1 MTGFK
6 ERFAKLISMVIVVS
20 LLAGF
25 SSPGCLAAELYKVD
39 YEDEIEILVSQLV
52 PDQILSRLPAYN
64 SLQLFGGQI
73 YESRV
78 IKVGPDGTIQLPLL
92 DPVYAKDLTVPE
104 IKEKLTALYVRF
116 FNDCQVQVRV
126 VNYISQAVFVS
137 GEVRNPG
144 RYQVGKNLDLLEA
157 IALAGGPSEKA
168 WLSQVRILRTGQPV
182 QIIDVKNLMKNED
195 RQLRNIIIAPHDV
208 VYVPRHWW
216 PNWQELFF
224 ILSVTVMVKTLAK

>member
-6 ERFAKLISMVIVVS
+6 DRFAKLISMVIVVS
-20 LLAGF
+20 LLTGF
-25 SSPGCLAAELYKVD
+25 FSPWCLAAELYKVD
-39 YEDEIEILVSQLV
+39 YEDEIEVLVSQLV
-52 PDQILSRLPAYN
+52 PDHLLSRLPANN

-92 DPVYAKDLTVPE
+92 DPVYVKDLTVPE
-104 IKEKLTALYVRF
+104 LKEKLTALYIQF

-144 RYQVGKNLDLLEA
+144 RYQIGKNLDLLEA

-168 WLSQVRILRTGQPV
+168 WLSKVRILRPGQAV
-182 QIIDVKNLMKNED
+182 EIVDVKNLMKNED
-195 RQLRNIIIAPHDV
+195 SQIRSIIIAPHDV

-216 PNWQELFF
+216 PNWQDLFF
-224 ILSVTVMVKTLAK
+224 ILSVTVMVKTLAD